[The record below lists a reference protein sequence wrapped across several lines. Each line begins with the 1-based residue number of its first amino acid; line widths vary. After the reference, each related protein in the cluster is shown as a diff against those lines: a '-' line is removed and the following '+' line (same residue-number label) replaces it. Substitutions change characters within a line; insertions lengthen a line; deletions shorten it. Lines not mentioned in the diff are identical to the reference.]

1 MTKLIMGNDSIVAE
15 FTLIC
20 AVVEDIEGLHRCRAP
35 LLVAKDQIDPLMK
48 VC

>member
-1 MTKLIMGNDSIVAE
+1 MGQDSMVAVVDF

-35 LLVAKDQIDPLMK
+35 LLVAKDQINPLMK
-48 VC
+48 VG